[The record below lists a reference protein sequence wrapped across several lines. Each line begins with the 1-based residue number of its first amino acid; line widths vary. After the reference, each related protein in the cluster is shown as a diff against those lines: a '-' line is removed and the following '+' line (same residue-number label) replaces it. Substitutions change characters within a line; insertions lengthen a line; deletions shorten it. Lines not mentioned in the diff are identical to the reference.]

1 MKIDNL
7 KLAPGKPGTP
17 QAKTVGAPVKPGGA
31 PPKPSPA
38 VIAPAQGAAGVRL
51 AVAGEERRRSQ
62 RVLLRVRV
70 NVHVALGSKHSTFE
84 VTTLSVNDHGA
95 LIAMPRSLALD
106 TQLVLEHALT
116 KKQVACKVAR
126 VPREMPEGFHTP
138 LEFDATEPN
147 FWGIAFPP
155 ADWRPPDDF

>member
-1 MKIDNL
+1 LKIEHL
-7 KLAPGKPGTP
+7 KLVPGKPGTTP
-17 QAKTVGAPVKPGGA
+17 VKTVQPASKPGPTAAKPNPAGITPA
-31 PPKPSPA
+31 PS
-38 VIAPAQGAAGVRL
+38 AAGVRQ

-62 RVLLRVRV
+62 RVLLRVKV
-70 NVHVALGSKHSTFE
+70 NIHVALGSKNSTFE

-106 TQLVLEHALT
+106 TQLVLEHGLT

-138 LEFDATEPN
+138 LEFEAIEPN

-155 ADWRPPDDF
+155 ADWRPPDDA